1 MTEPVVLL
9 NVDTRGVA
17 TITLNRPK
25 VNNAYN
31 VEVIEAMIDAVGE
44 CASNE
49 DIRVLV
55 IKGNGK
61 HFQAG
66 ADLKWLKEIGNLSP
80 D

>member
-31 VEVIEAMIDAVGE
+31 GEVIEAMIDAVGD
-44 CASNE
+44 CA
-49 DIRVLV
+49 
-55 IKGNGK
+55 
-61 HFQAG
+61 
-66 ADLKWLKEIGNLSP
+66 
-80 D
+80 